1 MMCEIVFTFWI
12 SRGLTVYRRQGT
24 GAITLA
30 TLMSAVGVAG
40 TKLSEQTIVLYGAG
54 SAGLGIVRQ
63 VRGAMVTLDGLD
75 KMEATKRFWLV
86 DKHGL
91 VTREMAAQDQR
102 PGWEEFAHGRDEGS
116 DGGLLD
122 VVKRANATVLIGTS
136 THGGGF
142 TEVVIKALGA
152 NTEYPI
158 ILPLSNPSRLVEV
171 EPQRAMDWSEGR
183 ALIATGSPFP
193 EVSLPNGKKA
203 M

>member
-1 MMCEIVFTFWI
+1 
-12 SRGLTVYRRQGT
+12 
-24 GAITLA
+24 
-30 TLMSAVGVAG
+30 MSAVAVAG

-63 VRGAMVTLDGLD
+63 VRDAMVTLDGID
-75 KMEATKRFWLV
+75 KAEATNRFWLV

-91 VTREMAAQDQR
+91 VTRKIAAHEKR
-102 PGWEEFAHGRDEGS
+102 PGWEEFAHECDEWS
-116 DGGLLD
+116 NEGLLN
-122 VVKRANATVLIGTS
+122 VVKRAKATVLIGTS
-136 THGGGF
+136 THAGGF
-142 TEVVIKALGA
+142 TEDVIKALSA

-193 EVSLPNGKKA
+193 EVGLPNGKKA

>member
-1 MMCEIVFTFWI
+1 
-12 SRGLTVYRRQGT
+12 
-24 GAITLA
+24 
-30 TLMSAVGVAG
+30 MSAVGVAG
-40 TKLSEQTIVLYGAG
+40 SKLSEQTIVLYGAG

-63 VRGAMVTLDGLD
+63 VRDAMVALDGID
-75 KMEATKRFWLV
+75 KAEATKRFWLV

-91 VTREMAAQDQR
+91 VTHEMATQERR
-102 PGWEEFAHGRDEGS
+102 PGWEEFAHDRDERS

-122 VVKRANATVLIGTS
+122 VIKRARATVLIGTS
-136 THGGGF
+136 THSGGF
-142 TEVVIKALGA
+142 TEPVVKALSA

-171 EPQRAMDWSEGR
+171 EPQRAMEWSDGR

-193 EVSLPNGKKA
+193 EVDLPNGKKA